1 VRRIVAAAMA
11 GAALVVGACENDSA
25 DDGGGGYAYAYHD
38 ACHQFASC
46 GTCTPVNGCGWCFD
60 SNGTGICAASPDEC
74 ATPVFSWTWNPSGC
88 RVPADAGA
96 AQVTTGDA
104 TPADAVDAAI
114 VVTEDASGEA
124 DAAPLDAASPPADA
138 STPDL

>member
-1 VRRIVAAAMA
+1 MA
-11 GAALVVGACENDSA
+11 GAALVLGACESDSA
-25 DDGGGGYAYAYHD
+25 DDGGGGCAYGYHD

-74 ATPVFSWTWNPSGC
+74 ATPAFSWTWNPSGC

-96 AQVTTGDA
+96 AQVTPGDA
-104 TPADAVDAAI
+104 GPASPPEFSGLALDATVVLVEDAA
-114 VVTEDASGEA
+114 GQG
-124 DAAPLDAASPPADA
+124 DAAPLDAAPLPGDA
-138 STPDL
+138 SAPDL